1 MVIARRNGSW
11 PDQGS
16 VKEALRK
23 VTLFSDLGDED
34 LATIAA
40 QTTFKSMSKGTP
52 LITEGEEARALYII
66 QRGRVKVYIT
76 DDEGKELILCT
87 LGPGQCVGE
96 LAILDDELRSASVMA
111 TEQSCFLV
119 LSKERFRECF
129 ASHPHVGLQLVKHL
143 VLKIRQSTDD
153 LRSLGLMDVYQRVV
167 RVLLGLAQNA
177 GDKLII
183 QPRPTNQDI
192 ANRVGASREMVSRIL
207 NELARG
213 DYLAIETNAILVNRK
228 LPAHW

>member
-1 MVIARRNGSW
+1 MF
-11 PDQGS
+11 PKHQ
-16 VKEALRK
+16 
-23 VTLFSDLGDED
+23 
-34 LATIAA
+34 
-40 QTTFKSMSKGTP
+40 
-52 LITEGEEARALYII
+52 
-66 QRGRVKVYIT
+66 
-76 DDEGKELILCT
+76 
-87 LGPGQCVGE
+87 
-96 LAILDDELRSASVMA
+96 
-111 TEQSCFLV
+111 
-119 LSKERFRECF
+119 FRPPCF

-167 RVLLGLAQNA
+167 RVLLGLAQNT